1 MRSSTV
7 GPYKFIGL
15 RGIDVTRPFKFIWFA
30 DMDAPKPYEFDR
42 ARRLQKVGGFAPP
55 RNVPSQVP
63 RTDGLSP

>member
-15 RGIDVTRPFKFIWFA
+15 GGIDVTKPIKFIWFA

-42 ARRLQKVGGFAPP
+42 ALI
-55 RNVPSQVP
+55 
-63 RTDGLSP
+63 SPCK